1 MLLWM
6 QTRLPNPPK
15 KTKGHKGSRNG
26 PLRKRKICYH
36 QIFLVFHRVESR
48 VSRKIFLFHTF
59 VSCGVPCFFCSG
71 TKPKVGKMN
80 ISIYIFPNDDYLAK
94 SFFQHTIQLISFRF
108 NFSYTPLFVLETFL
122 HLKGTHN
129 IICVAL
135 RNGRFLFIS
144 TLLLW

>member
-6 QTRLPNPPK
+6 QTQVPNPPK
-15 KTKGHKGSRNG
+15 EKEGHKGSRNG
-26 PLRKRKICYH
+26 SLRRRKICYH
-36 QIFLVFHRVESR
+36 QIFLVFHWVESR

-71 TKPKVGKMN
+71 TKPKINKMN
-80 ISIYIFPNDDYLAK
+80 ISILIFPNVDYL
-94 SFFQHTIQLISFRF
+94 FRF
-108 NFSYTPLFVLETFL
+108 SCSYTPVFSLETFL
-122 HLKGTHN
+122 HLKGTYN

-135 RNGRFLFIS
+135 RNSWFLFIC